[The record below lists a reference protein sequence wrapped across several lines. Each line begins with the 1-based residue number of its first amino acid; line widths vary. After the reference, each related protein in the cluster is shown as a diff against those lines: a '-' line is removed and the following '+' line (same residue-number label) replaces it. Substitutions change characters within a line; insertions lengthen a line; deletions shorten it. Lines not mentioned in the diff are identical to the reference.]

1 MKKVTRL
8 ETMIFPIPPP
18 DSTPT
23 LVELTEWAQVGPEQF
38 PALAEESLVENVLSQ
53 PLTEA
58 LRNRLDIRRSYH
70 GLEITSTSFVGRV
83 DVGRLRIGILPKL
96 PAMPLARLLRYAY
109 ALRDLGRIEETRA
122 PTTRHGLHDLLIAML
137 ANEVEEL
144 LHRGPARRYVPLTE
158 NTDSPRGRILIN
170 QVVRNGGVREAR
182 LPCQY
187 FDRHVNWHLNQTLR
201 AGLEVASQMTDDR
214 DLRRRVHKLAA
225 GFGDVE
231 QKTRLLGDDI
241 DRAERG
247 LTRLTAAN
255 APALSIIQLLHG
267 MLGLGFE
274 SEGALTRIPGF
285 LFDMNRFFQRLLSRF
300 LHDNLVSARIED
312 EWGIRNIFS
321 YAVHANPRQRSAPA
335 LRPDF
340 ALFSGNALRG
350 FLDAKYRDIWDRD
363 FPAEWL
369 YQLSMYALASPVRVS
384 VMLYASMSAEARD
397 EQVDVRPPMHGMSY
411 GPAAVILRPIPLPR
425 LALLVDADQAVSLA
439 AERRRMATEL
449 VTLRTGKTAQR
460 DQADKMRAA

>member
-1 MKKVTRL
+1 MKKVTRPM
-8 ETMIFPIPPP
+8 TMIFPTPPP
-18 DSTPT
+18 DSAPT

-38 PALAEESLVENVLSQ
+38 PVLAEQSLVENVLSQ
-53 PLTEA
+53 PLAEA

-83 DVGRLRIGILPKL
+83 DVGRLRISILPKL

-109 ALRDLGRIEETRA
+109 SLRDLATIEETRA
-122 PTTRHGLHDLLIAML
+122 PTTRHGLHDLLIVML

-144 LHRGPARRYVPLTE
+144 LHRGPARRYVPLTN

-182 LPCQY
+182 LPCRY
-187 FDRHVNWHLNQTLR
+187 FHRHINWQLNQTLR
-201 AGLEVASQMTDDR
+201 AGLEAAAQMTDDR
-214 DLRRRVHKLAA
+214 DLRRRAHKLAA
-225 GFGDVE
+225 GFGDVD
-231 QKTRLLGDDI
+231 QKTRLLGNDI

-255 APALSIIQLLHG
+255 APALSIIRLLHG

-274 SEGALTRIPGF
+274 REGALSRIPGF

-300 LHDNLVSARIED
+300 LHENLVTARIED
-312 EWGIRNIFS
+312 EWAVRNVFA
-321 YAVHANPRQRSAPA
+321 YAPHANPRRRTAPA
-335 LRPDF
+335 PRPDF

-397 EQVDVRPPMHGMSY
+397 EQVDVRSPMHGMS
-411 GPAAVILRPIPLPR
+411 GGSAAVIIRPVPLQS
-425 LALLVDADQAVSLA
+425 LAVLVNADQTVSLA
-439 AERRRMATEL
+439 DKRQRMAAEL
-449 VTLRTGKTAQR
+449 VTLRTGRPAEN
-460 DQADKMRAA
+460 DQAGEVRAA